1 MYEVLPEE
9 TDASLLRPR
18 VMVRTTFKK
27 VYSLADVRKAVKLL
41 QDVATRES
49 SLTSALQSTPKAS
62 GLREGSAVEGG
73 TKLLC
78 LWDVDDTLVASGALG
93 VRQYPIFAEDEL
105 VSLFRGCRARHL
117 LLSQGSVDD
126 VFAPDGVG
134 KLDFLSPFFLSGGDL
149 PGGRSSKA
157 HTGCSNV
164 FVCSKP
170 PNLRSGNGKYQDNT
184 PDVNVVRIA
193 TSRAP
198 REQPEDSRLFLSEQA
213 EPPRCP
219 SDVRWLLMRPSLW
232 GISLAS
238 LSNFIAP
245 SAHTA
250 FLDGSVFCKMDI
262 VRSLAASGNWD
273 AVFFIDN
280 DLSEVGV
287 VRPGLHIEDYYR
299 MKRLGRLSRFFQS
312 DMLLLQ
318 ASAELAEKEYGMD
331 FSKTNGIL
339 LAATASLSSLNSKKL
354 GKKAN
359 KNGSVNSDSLKYQL
373 STVIDM
379 GGSASSTLTRGQQPF
394 TRVVDLFVAHFHLDG
409 PRYRRITKARQ
420 NAIEYREKDQWHS
433 VFRTGPACND
443 DDYAEVMSSFVLY
456 DAKVKTYGLT
466 TDSELTPVPGW
477 EPSVD
482 VVTYPMYDRPPFP
495 RRLPY
500 QYQNICHQITT
511 NLIDQWD
518 PRLTEQ
524 QQYDLKKEAD
534 NLFRRLIR
542 RQPVID
548 PMLIVRTANTL
559 FSIFTAERR
568 LPRSLGETLKRD
580 VQALMNGTAL

>member
-1 MYEVLPEE
+1 
-9 TDASLLRPR
+9 
-18 VMVRTTFKK
+18 MVRTTFKK
-27 VYSLADVRKAVKLL
+27 VYSLAEVRKAVKLL
-41 QDVATRES
+41 QDVATCES
-49 SLTSALQSTPKAS
+49 SLASALQSSPKAY

-78 LWDVDDTLVASGALG
+78 VWDVDDTLVASGALG
-93 VRQYPIFAEDEL
+93 VRQYPIFPEDEL

-126 VFAPDGVG
+126 VFAPDGAG
-134 KLDFLSPFFLSGGDL
+134 KLEFLAPFFLSAGDPPRGG
-149 PGGRSSKA
+149 SSKA

-170 PNLRSGNGKYQDNT
+170 PNVKSANGKYQENT
-184 PDVNVVRIA
+184 RDVTVVRIA
-193 TSRAP
+193 TSRGA
-198 REQPEDSRLFLSEQA
+198 REQPDDSRLFLSEQT

-219 SDVRWLLMRPSLW
+219 SDVRWLVMRPSLW

-245 SAHTA
+245 SANTA

-299 MKRLGRLSRFFQS
+299 MKRLGKLSRFFQS
-312 DMLLLQ
+312 DTLLLQ
-318 ASAELAEKEYGMD
+318 ASAKLAEREYGMD

-339 LAATASLSSLNSKKL
+339 LATTASLNSLSSKKL
-354 GKKAN
+354 AKKAN

-373 STVIDM
+373 STIVDM
-379 GGSASSTLTRGQQPF
+379 GGSASTTLTKCQQPF
-394 TRVVDLFVAHFHLDG
+394 TRVVDLFVAHFHMDG
-409 PRYRRITKARQ
+409 QRYRRITKTKQ

-443 DDYAEVMSSFVLY
+443 DDYAEVMSSFALY
-456 DAKVKTYGLT
+456 EAEVRSYGLT
-466 TDSELTPVPGW
+466 NDSELTPVPGW
-477 EPSVD
+477 EPSVN

-495 RRLPY
+495 RCLPY

-518 PRLTEQ
+518 PHLTEQ
-524 QQYDLKKEAD
+524 QQYDLKKEAN

-559 FSIFTAERR
+559 FSILTAERR
-568 LPRSLGETLKRD
+568 LPRSFGETLKKD
-580 VQALMNGTAL
+580 VQALMNGNGL